1 MAGTDVVTLGAAV
14 ASDVLSGLSFPGG
27 STLELIASAHLAKRR
42 KEAAD
47 ILIAEIRTGRHGPVN
62 FEEEDIDPLIEIVL
76 RFSKAVG
83 EGAARENLI
92 LLAQVIA
99 GLKKHRA
106 LQGDQFR
113 KWAGILEHLT
123 RDELLVIGTAY
134 VIAERFEAAGTD
146 INEYYKTLLSELELK
161 GYGENEAYALLASIS
176 RTGLLAPVSGW
187 GTLIF
192 RPGPWLKELG
202 TLADL
207 EAMITR

>member
-1 MAGTDVVTLGAAV
+1 MARTDIVELGAALV
-14 ASDVLSGLSFPGG
+14 GEVLSALQLPGG
-27 STLELIASAHLAKRR
+27 SISALVATKHMEKKR
-42 KEAAD
+42 KETVD
-47 ILIAEIRTGRHGPVN
+47 ILIAEIRTGRHGPIN
-62 FEEEDIDPLIEIVL
+62 FEDEDMDPFCDIIL
-76 RFSKAVG
+76 RLHKAVA

-106 LQGDQFR
+106 LEADKFR
-113 KWAGILEHLT
+113 KWAGILEGLT

-146 INEYYKTLLSELELK
+146 INEYYKTLLSELKQK
-161 GYGENEAYALLASIS
+161 GYDENEAYALLSSIS

-192 RPGPWLKELG
+192 RPGPWLRQLG

-207 EAMITR
+207 EAMSAR